1 MTITKK
7 ISWKES
13 IKTFTQS
20 IFGLD
25 HSLINL
31 VPALRTGILLGIG
44 AGIFYDDKKKM
55 MPFVYGI
62 FWVAVSDPSG
72 SVALRVRFMG
82 LTLISCLAD
91 ITFITLTYKYPIAR
105 IATSFVLGLKT
116 YFLAFGMGPFIAG
129 RLALMMY
136 AIFGGVFLKTP
147 PDPRFSTVFW
157 FFAGGS
163 FSLAVAILPD
173 LVGTLDAIRTEIF
186 KVWHGLGK
194 GLNKWGENGIVP
206 HLGIAQLN
214 AATAHTKACGAYET
228 KECYAWLERIVQSAG
243 HIRVFAIALAAS
255 GNAADLTPF
264 IHAVG
269 IASVR
274 IAEFVQFPWLRWV
287 PFIKTRMKDA
297 VGDVRRNAD
306 TLKAG
311 GNIDESWIAVIEVML
326 TDIESTVE
334 RIMEYPYP
342 RGSLSLRRLIAAFGI
357 PVANDPT
364 GSVLDF
370 SVRVAIAYTLGTVA
384 AAFITD
390 PKIHSYWFP
399 TTVAIIMV
407 PGGTGR
413 SLDRL
418 SRRMLGTILGAC
430 LVSVLSLMFKWP
442 ELSDVIQSFSG
453 GLAIF
458 FGLANFTWFVFFLTC
473 FIEPTGVA
481 IGYRIAWTLAAGLLV
496 LAVTLIYP
504 RPTPELIGEKLAL
517 QAKSVKDYAVAV
529 LATKN
534 HTDEVDR
541 VEGGDGIAPTA
552 SETSLSN
559 EFEEK
564 ALRKAA
570 TLAQIAV
577 MICLNDS
584 IMTPQKFRIDPFIL
598 AREIMSDLANASAI
612 PASIEFSL
620 GKADG
625 LLQYLSEDALTQLD
639 RLVERLEG
647 NQPAKVVVPQQIEE
661 RSSCSTDPFSGAI
674 ANAHQRLD
682 MAGL

>member
-1 MTITKK
+1 MK
-7 ISWKES
+7 ID
-13 IKTFTQS
+13 T
-20 IFGLD
+20 
-25 HSLINL
+25 
-31 VPALRTGILLGIG
+31 LLHQ
-44 AGIFYDDKKKM
+44 
-55 MPFVYGI
+55 
-62 FWVAVSDPSG
+62 
-72 SVALRVRFMG
+72 G
-82 LTLISCLAD
+82 LTLIACLAD
-91 ITFITLTYKYPIAR
+91 ITLITLSYRYPIAR

-116 YFLAFGMGPFIAG
+116 YFLAFGMGPFVAG
-129 RLALMMY
+129 RLGLMLY
-136 AIFGGVFLKTP
+136 AIFGGLFLKTP

-157 FFAGGS
+157 FFNGCS

-173 LVGTLDAIRTEIF
+173 LFGTLDAIRTEIF

-194 GLNKWGENGIVP
+194 NLNRWGENGIVT

-214 AATAHTKACGAYET
+214 AATTHTNACAAYET
-228 KECYAWLERIVQSAG
+228 KDCYEWLERIVQSAD
-243 HIRVFAIALAAS
+243 HIRICAIALAAS
-255 GNAADLTPF
+255 GNASDLTPF

-269 IASVR
+269 IASVQ

-287 PFIKTRMKDA
+287 PFVRTRMMQA
-297 VGDVRRNAD
+297 VGEVRRNAD
-306 TLKAG
+306 ISKSG
-311 GNIDESWIAVIEVML
+311 GHFDESWIAVIEVML
-326 TDIESTVE
+326 TDIESTAE
-334 RIMEYPYP
+334 RIVEYPYP
-342 RGSLSLRRLIAAFGI
+342 RGSISLCRLIAAFGI

-390 PKIHSYWFP
+390 PKVHSYWFP
-399 TTVAIIMV
+399 MTIAIMMV

-413 SLDRL
+413 SIDRL

-442 ELSDVIQSFSG
+442 EISNIIQSFSG
-453 GLAIF
+453 GLSIF
-458 FGLANFTWFVFFLTC
+458 FGLANFTWFVFFVTC
-473 FIEPTGVA
+473 FIEPDGEA

-534 HTDEVDR
+534 CTDEVDM
-541 VEGGDGIAPTA
+541 VEGEDSIAPSA
-552 SETSLSN
+552 PETSLSN
-559 EFEEK
+559 EFEK
-564 ALRKAA
+564 NALRKAA

-598 AREIMSDLANASAI
+598 AREIMSDLANASAV
-612 PASIEFSL
+612 PGVIEVSL

-625 LLQYLSEDALTQLD
+625 LLQYLSEDALTQID

-647 NQPAKVVVPQQIEE
+647 NQPAKVVEPQQIEE

-674 ANAHQRLD
+674 SKAHQRLD